1 MTGRQFFIVVFLAA
15 CPIGLVSCVPQQSAV
30 ERTVAKPSD
39 ESDHAAKTTP
49 GAVGLVGATLFVDAV
64 NGNDSTGRRGRS
76 DLPFATLA
84 GAYGAIGVAAGDVIY
99 LGPGT
104 FSIATT
110 QVIPNSISV
119 WGAGQGITILSYTGK
134 GGLLIQP
141 GSDSIFGNL
150 SIVNGTGNP
159 TANFFPIGFAL
170 GSGGSTAISNNV
182 TVMNLTI
189 STFSDGFF
197 FNGNGVTTTPVY
209 WKLIN
214 CTISTSWDC
223 VTIIPA
229 DDNAPGPPAAWPFH
243 LDLINCYYN
252 TTFVDKS
259 ALNCRGLHIEGPP
272 GFGGPVVRDFGG
284 VFNINGDPADN
295 KPTHAVSAT
304 NVTIELHGST
314 ISSTGAS
321 HLYSSGAHGLIK
333 VGPDTDFDPTKITL
347 VNDGKVAG
355 YVAQILGT
363 GGTTVAAGAAA
374 GTGATAVLTPGS
386 DDSHGQISITTGTDA
401 ATGTLATVTFGSGKA
416 NSFPVLAPANA
427 AAQNLTG
434 GSVPGI
440 GTSSGSSF
448 TIVTGSNAFG
458 SSAGPYLFN
467 YAN

>member
-1 MTGRQFFIVVFLAA
+1 MGM
-15 CPIGLVSCVPQQSAV
+15 VSCST
-30 ERTVAKPSD
+30 ERVVVVSNGEPGKETADAASD
-39 ESDHAAKTTP
+39 DDE
-49 GAVGLVGATLFVDAV
+49 GNLVGASLFVDSV
-64 NGNDSTGRRGRS
+64 NGDDSSGERGRA
-76 DLPFATLA
+76 DLPFATLSA
-84 GAYGAIGVAAGDVIY
+84 AYGAKDVAAGDIIY
-99 LGPGT
+99 IGPGT
-104 FSIATT
+104 FEIATT
-110 QVIPNSISV
+110 QIIPAGVSV
-119 WGAGQGITILSYTGK
+119 WGAGQGITKLSYTGK

-141 GSDSIFGNL
+141 GSDSLFGNL

-229 DDNAPGPPAAWPFH
+229 DDNAPGPKAAWPFH

-252 TTFVDKS
+252 TTFVDKT
-259 ALNCRGLHIEGPP
+259 ALNFRGLHIEGPP

-284 VFNINGDPADN
+284 VFHIEGDPGDN
-295 KPTHAVSAT
+295 KTTHAVSAT

-314 ISSTGAS
+314 IASGGGS

-333 VGPDTDFDPTKITL
+333 VGPDTDFDPTKITS
-347 VNDGKVAG
+347 VSDGKVVG
-355 YVAQILGT
+355 YAAQILGT
-363 GGTTVAAGAAA
+363 GDTTVAAGTAA
-374 GTGATAVLTPGS
+374 GTGATAILTPGS
-386 DDSHGQISITTGTDA
+386 DDSHGQISITTGAGA
-401 ATGTLATVTFGSGKA
+401 ATGTLVTLTFGSGKA
-416 NSFPVLAPANA
+416 NSFPVITPANA

-434 GSVPGI
+434 GRSPAV
-440 GTSSGSSF
+440 GTSTGSSF
-448 TIVTGSNAFG
+448 TIVTGSEALD
-458 SSAGPYLFN
+458 SSTGPYLFN